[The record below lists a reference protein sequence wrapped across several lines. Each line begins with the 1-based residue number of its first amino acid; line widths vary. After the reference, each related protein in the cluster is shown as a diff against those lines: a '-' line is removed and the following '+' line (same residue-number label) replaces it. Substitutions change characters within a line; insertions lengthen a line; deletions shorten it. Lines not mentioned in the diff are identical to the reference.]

1 MCIRDRLITARNATD
16 RQAAGLTVV
25 YEGGPS
31 NNYSY
36 VEKGFDLAVSQ
47 LRWLQAATRCC
58 RDGDSIALKL
68 LIPMGAGITWCVR
81 AAGPFRHLVRP
92 SVPLRRCLSDVEWW
106 QQNRESLPVYCIHRT
121 ILNTAVADASAL
133 KSPEITVKIILLSV
147 NNWVIRYT
155 LCQDFKSSLHSLHGQ
170 CLPSSQQIFLLLYPS
185 ISH

>member
-1 MCIRDRLITARNATD
+1 MSDFLSYGFRTQRGHVKLCRFATDTVLCGITDASCRSYFFLLITARNATD
-16 RQAAGLTVV
+16 RQTAGLTVV

-92 SVPLRRCLSDVEWW
+92 SVPLRRCLSDVE
-106 QQNRESLPVYCIHRT
+106 
-121 ILNTAVADASAL
+121 
-133 KSPEITVKIILLSV
+133 
-147 NNWVIRYT
+147 
-155 LCQDFKSSLHSLHGQ
+155 
-170 CLPSSQQIFLLLYPS
+170 
-185 ISH
+185 